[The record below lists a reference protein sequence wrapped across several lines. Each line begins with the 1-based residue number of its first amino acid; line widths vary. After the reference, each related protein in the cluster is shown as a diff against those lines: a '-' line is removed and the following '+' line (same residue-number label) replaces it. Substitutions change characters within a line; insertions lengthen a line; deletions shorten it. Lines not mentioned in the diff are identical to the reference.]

1 VENNHKKGNESMA
14 IDPIAIASA
23 VFGGISALSDVIGLY
38 RSYRARGE
46 DLPVAEV
53 DKAMQE
59 AEAAAKAKPS
69 TVQRLKKVIDD
80 DDLEVIRGNI
90 DKAKK
95 RLRKSLADPAND
107 NEAKDN
113 AIDIANS
120 TICAELKRIKK
131 LNGGKL
137 PGHEYEN
144 WWNSHGCAA

>member
-1 VENNHKKGNESMA
+1 MA
-14 IDPIAIASA
+14 IDPVATAAA
-23 VFGGISALSDVIGLY
+23 VFAGISALSDAINLY
-38 RSYRARGE
+38 RSYRNKGQTPPTDVIERE
-46 DLPVAEV
+46 
-53 DKAMQE
+53 MQA
-59 AEAAAKAKPS
+59 AEATAQANPAAS
-69 TVQRLKKVIDD
+69 QRLKNVIDD

-120 TICAELKRIKK
+120 TICAELRRIKK

-137 PGHEYEN
+137 PGHEYEK
-144 WWNSHGCAA
+144 WWQSHACSA